1 MKRKRVVHPTKGEVK
16 SNSWK
21 QPRTDARGEGTT
33 SKKSMKGAWSFLKHP
48 SKKDVTPRRRRK
60 VEKSVILYVASSADT
75 TALEQQATC
84 LLSLLLQALD
94 ALPGEFEH
102 LFIMDLEWTC
112 DNIRSSFPLEI
123 IEFSGVLVKQTPRK
137 PGLTV
142 VSEFSRYIKP
152 EQNQALSN
160 FCIELTGI
168 SQDQVDRGIRLDTCF
183 AQLEEWLALHG
194 IASASNDAKG
204 NGQVAIVTWSDADC
218 MSAIRRNCISL
229 GLDYPARF
237 TNWINLKELFK
248 QHFRRKPTKGLKN
261 EVEGLGLVFEGRA
274 HSGIVDARNTAK
286 IANRMSEE
294 GFRFWRHT
302 RNINILP
309 ASKRKKKS
317 S

>member
-60 VEKSVILYVASSADT
+60 
-75 TALEQQATC
+75 
-84 LLSLLLQALD
+84 ALD

-194 IASASNDAKG
+194 IASASIDAKG